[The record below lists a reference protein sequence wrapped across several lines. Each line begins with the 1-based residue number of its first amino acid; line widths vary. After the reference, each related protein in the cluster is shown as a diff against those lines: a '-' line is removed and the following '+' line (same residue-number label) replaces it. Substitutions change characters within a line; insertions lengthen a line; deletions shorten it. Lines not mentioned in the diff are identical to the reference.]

1 MATQDGDPELQPSIR
16 DIDYTQG
23 QIAILLAAQ
32 PNDRER
38 YALAEKIILE
48 LVNKNERL
56 LKERQDLL
64 EARDIE
70 RKELL
75 DKNDKL
81 LAVSAQQLGRIQT
94 LEKQLEAVEEYP
106 GDNNIKKT
114 PAFIHIP
121 DTKAN
126 RRHFEYIEI
135 VKCSDLQTS
144 QFYNARVLKP
154 KERAYIVDRL
164 TTARADYPVTN
175 YKGMRNTIHWLQ
187 QKLHSNSL
195 HVCTNILTSKNEG
208 LDLYKE

>member
-1 MATQDGDPELQPSIR
+1 MVTQDSEPELQPSIR

-23 QIAILLAAQ
+23 QITILLAVQ
-32 PNDRER
+32 TNDRER

-70 RKELL
+70 RKELF

-94 LEKQLEAVEEYP
+94 LEKQLEAVEGYP

-135 VKCSDLQTS
+135 AKCSDLQTS
-144 QFYNARVLKP
+144 Q
-154 KERAYIVDRL
+154 
-164 TTARADYPVTN
+164 
-175 YKGMRNTIHWLQ
+175 
-187 QKLHSNSL
+187 
-195 HVCTNILTSKNEG
+195 
-208 LDLYKE
+208 